1 MVTNVIALQ
10 NAIDGIKT
18 GAWNEKSFEETV
30 SNFFEIITMSVID
43 VEKGKEQPTLNFLK
57 PIQENPT
64 SVGIDKLRMDK
75 FKLTQKIIDIL
86 VNEALRQNAEDIV
99 VEDLKQIQQLMK

>member
-1 MVTNVIALQ
+1 MVTNVIPLQ
-10 NAIDGIKT
+10 NAIDGIRA
-18 GAWNEKSFEETV
+18 GVWNEKSFEETV
-30 SNFFEIITMSVID
+30 SNFLEIITMSVID
-43 VEKGKEQPTLNFLK
+43 VEKGHEQPTLKFLK

-75 FKLTQKIIDIL
+75 FKLTQTIIDIL
-86 VNEALRQNAEDIV
+86 VNEALKQNAEDIV